1 MSKTDSYI
9 DAVLRGLKLKGFT
22 AYKCSTER
30 LPDLVV
36 AHEDYGIL
44 AVQVVSRNLELSGA
58 DVTAQVKKYV
68 RNLRRDL
75 DNLDGLQGI
84 RFAFCRIDPT
94 FEATSSTHGIIPAVP
109 ADWLEP
115 YKVETAPI
123 SPEISVALK
132 KRFSPVVM
140 FETKRRL
147 DTSDPLRQDRE
158 NIRYSLDS
166 EQVLGVYAAENTNIY
181 LDGPPGSGKTL
192 VLIAR
197 AKDLARKHPDW
208 NLDFVVFNKTLK
220 NYIQRYFDGFSN
232 VRVSTFFEFQQT
244 WSGGFRV
251 GESEASALR
260 QFRHIEA
267 NGFLAQNS
275 DAILVD
281 EVQDFNEAWLRF
293 LLSSVRPGR
302 GGVSIAGDS
311 NQALYTTFDQKSLI
325 SDFEIQEIRLSKPY
339 RSTKQIVEFVDALS
353 ARGTYDDSDKVI
365 PEGPKPSLV
374 YVPRH
379 RDYVKMADAVASD
392 IFEVMAANDKLKF
405 SDIAILCTTQYVI
418 RGFSGKFRDA
428 LAERFGEEVPTT
440 PIWPRAGFLLD
451 TQENSIKIVTVH
463 GAKGLEFSHIAMI
476 GLEEI
481 PDQAEE
487 ILESDGD
494 FRGNYY
500 LIGPTRAKDTL
511 AIYYSKDN
519 IYLER
524 LLGYED
530 LFTKRAY
537 PDDY

>member
-1 MSKTDSYI
+1 MTVDSYI
-9 DAVLRGLKLKGFT
+9 DAVLRGLKRDGFA

-44 AVQVVSRNLELSGA
+44 AVQVVEKSLDLA
-58 DVTAQVKKYV
+58 DTEVTAQIKKYV

-75 DNLDGLQGI
+75 DNLDGTQGI
-84 RFAFCRIDPT
+84 RFAFCKFDPT
-94 FEATSSTHGIIPAVP
+94 FEASANEHGTIQVVP
-109 ADWLEP
+109 ADWLKP
-115 YKVETAPI
+115 YKIERAPI
-123 SPEISVALK
+123 SSEISLALK

-140 FETKRRL
+140 FEAKRRL
-147 DTSDPLRQDRE
+147 DTNDPLRQDRE
-158 NIRYSLDS
+158 TLRYALDS

-181 LDGPPGSGKTL
+181 LEGPPGSGKTL

-208 NLDFVVFNKTLK
+208 NLDFVVFNRTLK
-220 NYIQRYFDGFSN
+220 NYIDVYFENFSN
-232 VRVSTFFEFQQT
+232 VRVSTFYECQQK
-244 WSGGFRV
+244 WAGGFRV
-251 GESEASALR
+251 GESEASAMR
-260 QFRHIEA
+260 QFRHIA
-267 NGFLAQNS
+267 TNGFLTQNS
-275 DAILVD
+275 DAIFVD
-281 EVQDFNEAWLRF
+281 EGQDFNEAWLRF
-293 LLSSVRPGR
+293 LLSSVRPGM

-311 NQALYTTFDQKSLI
+311 NQALYTTFDQTSLVA
-325 SDFEIQEIRLSKPY
+325 DFNIQQIRLLKPY

-353 ARGTYDDSDKVI
+353 VRGTYDDSDKLI

-379 RDYVKMADAVASD
+379 RDYVKMAEAVASD
-392 IFEVMAANDKLKF
+392 IYEVMAANDKLRF
-405 SDIAILCTTQYVI
+405 SDIAVLCTTQYVI

-428 LAERFGEEVPTT
+428 LAQRFGDPVPTT

-451 TQENSIKIVTVH
+451 TRENSIKILTLH
-463 GAKGLEFSHIAMI
+463 GAKGLEFAHIAMI

-481 PDQAEE
+481 PDQSEE
-487 ILESDGD
+487 VLEADGD

-524 LLGYED
+524 LLGHEE
-530 LFTKRAY
+530 LFTMRAY